1 MARFY
6 PPNTNR
12 ICFPP
17 ERPPSPPIQGEGVL
31 ITNRTIFPRNPD
43 ADTQTCQADDQGSES
58 VLDQSLNLSPIT
70 RDILPPRA
78 LTPYFPFKSVEDS
91 RRPKPPQPRGPVGKP
106 GSGGYSLPDTL
117 KWDPQSYRDVQNALH
132 RIANVRL
139 RGHRT
144 YEQHDV
150 SQRNQ
155 YIHDAVTL
163 FPFLKLYERA
173 WPAQGF
179 AETYLKNRVNTLSQS
194 P

>member
-132 RIANVRL
+132 RIAN
-139 RGHRT
+139 
-144 YEQHDV
+144 
-150 SQRNQ
+150 
-155 YIHDAVTL
+155 AVTL